1 MLSSERYNMLE
12 IKGLGTP
19 KLRNRK
25 TQSKKDLN
33 NPYNKYNRKY
43 SYYD

>member
-1 MLSSERYNMLE
+1 MLE
-12 IKGLGTP
+12 INGFGTP

-33 NPYNKYNRKY
+33 MYNRISTIWGIKTV
-43 SYYD
+43 SYLCC

>member
-1 MLSSERYNMLE
+1 MLE

-25 TQSKKDLN
+25 THVSKHLKQEVIDEW
-33 NPYNKYNRKY
+33 NKKHEVGD
-43 SYYD
+43 SSQQ